1 MRRFA
6 DCGFAG
12 RLIASPILLLCLAY
26 SRVSTA
32 VQPTLGLPSSTAGY
46 RILVIPAE
54 LTLDGEILA
63 DAVAAREKGEAVR
76 APSPAAAAHS
86 PEAATPHPLPSSP
99 RSRRSRAASSSS

>member
-1 MRRFA
+1 M
-6 DCGFAG
+6 
-12 RLIASPILLLCLAY
+12 
-26 SRVSTA
+26 
-32 VQPTLGLPSSTAGY
+32 QPTLGLPSWTAGY